1 MKKMKMIDEITDKI
15 VLLGAVYSIGILLG
29 SLFYLLKTLGTIQI
43 LHWERFPKKPANLI
57 LISNHPSL
65 VEPILLPAL
74 FFRGYI
80 FHPFKFTPWSTP
92 DRSNYYDRWYWFW
105 TRPRAVPVD
114 RKDKREELKA
124 FFKLKEI
131 LTSGGTVVFF
141 PEGGRTFKG
150 EEFFYSQKGKKLRM
164 LKEGTGLL
172 VTKTQ
177 ATVLPVWVEGTE
189 DVLPNSPD
197 PDKLYYTFPR
207 IWKKM
212 IIKIGEPLK
221 FDPSNKKEEIT
232 QKLVISLLKLA
243 DEPC

>member
-1 MKKMKMIDEITDKI
+1 M
-15 VLLGAVYSIGILLG
+15 
-29 SLFYLLKTLGTIQI
+29 
-43 LHWERFPKKPANLI
+43 
-57 LISNHPSL
+57 L
-65 VEPILLPAL
+65 VA
-74 FFRGYI
+74 
-80 FHPFKFTPWSTP
+80 
-92 DRSNYYDRWYWFW
+92 
-105 TRPRAVPVD
+105 
-114 RKDKREELKA
+114 
-124 FFKLKEI
+124 
-131 LTSGGTVVFF
+131 
-141 PEGGRTFKG
+141 
-150 EEFFYSQKGKKLRM
+150 
-164 LKEGTGLL
+164 
-172 VTKTQ
+172 KTQ